1 MQEIMSN
8 NADAGGEGSSGGFI
22 LPKFTMCRDGI
33 LTSGLVASMLDQEE
47 FHDAIDFFEKYFQL
61 RTKISIP
68 VHAHNSTIERLKE
81 KMNGKYEM
89 SLLDGIKI
97 KIDDESWALIRKSN
111 TEDIIRL
118 SLESNNIDF
127 LKEKQIEM
135 TNLVNESYEEI
146 K

>member
-1 MQEIMSN
+1 MLN
-8 NADAGGEGSSGGFI
+8 PI
-22 LPKFTMCRDGI
+22 LR
-33 LTSGLVASMLDQEE
+33 
-47 FHDAIDFFEKYFQL
+47 
-61 RTKISIP
+61 
-68 VHAHNSTIERLKE
+68 N
-81 KMNGKYEM
+81 
-89 SLLDGIKI
+89 KI

>member
-1 MQEIMSN
+1 
-8 NADAGGEGSSGGFI
+8 
-22 LPKFTMCRDGI
+22 
-33 LTSGLVASMLDQEE
+33 
-47 FHDAIDFFEKYFQL
+47 
-61 RTKISIP
+61 
-68 VHAHNSTIERLKE
+68 
-81 KMNGKYEM
+81 MNGKYEM